1 MSVSPRRLSQ
11 AYWDVTA
18 ETYDQIFPETLIGC
32 AQRDEV
38 WQELA
43 LAFRPGQRILELNCG
58 TGIDAVYLAK
68 KGVRILACVIS
79 PRMIEVSCQRRPR
92 SCGFNAD

>member
-1 MSVSPRRLSQ
+1 V
-11 AYWDVTA
+11 
-18 ETYDQIFPETLIGC
+18 
-32 AQRDEV
+32 V

-68 KGVRILACVIS
+68 KGVRILTCDIS
-79 PRMIEVSCQRRPR
+79 PRMNEVSGQRAHAAEVSALIDFRVLPTEEIAVLEGR
-92 SCGFNAD
+92 GTIRRGFF